1 MPPERPCPVLA
12 IAADL
17 PLGRI
22 LDAFRDKDRR
32 TIPWIFALFHAL
44 KYQEDFDIHWIT
56 LSRNVSATEI
66 IRTHN
71 QTIHILPQGSMGRN
85 ILTAHFLTVR
95 RIRKVL
101 KEIRPDLLHVW
112 GVEQAYAL
120 AGTAFRGKKLLS
132 YQGAL
137 TAYCQR
143 APQAFLLHM
152 QAFWERLAVR
162 HYEVITCESP
172 WACDRVA
179 EIAPRAR
186 LSCMEYG
193 VETSFY
199 HLDRKPSPEPSC
211 LFAGTVYELKG
222 VSYLV
227 EAFTHP
233 DLAHVQLFIA
243 GSGALRES
251 LEARSTP
258 NIHWLGSISREEL
271 QQHLSTA
278 WFLAH
283 PTLGDCCPNIV
294 KEARVMGIPVIT
306 TEEGGQV
313 QYVKDGKSGYI
324 VPIRDSSAIRKAALN
339 LSGGLDTALAMGGE
353 ECQECRRLLDVQ
365 QTVENCLSRYHS
377 MLNSHS

>member
-1 MPPERPCPVLA
+1 MPPERPRPVLA

-22 LDAFRDKDRR
+22 LESFRGKDRH
-32 TIPWIFALFHAL
+32 TISWIFALFHAL
-44 KYQEDFDIHWIT
+44 EHQEDFDIHWIT
-56 LSRNVSATEI
+56 LSKDVSATEI
-66 IRTHN
+66 LCTHN

-85 ILTAHFLTVR
+85 IVTGHFLTVR

-101 KEIRPDLLHVW
+101 DKIRPDLLHVW

-120 AGTAFRGKKLLS
+120 AGTTFQGKKLLS

-143 APQAFLLHM
+143 APQAFLLHL
-152 QAFWERLAVR
+152 QAFWERLAVK
-162 HYEVITCESP
+162 HYGVITCESP

-179 EIAPRAR
+179 EIAPHAQ

-193 VETSFY
+193 VEPSFY

-222 VSYLV
+222 ISYLV

-233 DLAHVQLFIA
+233 DLSHVQLFIA
-243 GSGALRES
+243 GSGTLREH
-251 LEARSTP
+251 LEAQSTP

-278 WFLAH
+278 WFLVH

-294 KEARVMGIPVIT
+294 KEARVMGLPVIT

-324 VPIRDSSAIRKAALN
+324 VPIRDSSAIREAALK
-339 LSGGLDTALAMGGE
+339 LSEDLDTALSMGRE
-353 ECQECRRLLDVQ
+353 EWQECRRLLDVE
-365 QTVENCLSRYHS
+365 QTAAHCLSRYHS
-377 MLNSHS
+377 MLNSH